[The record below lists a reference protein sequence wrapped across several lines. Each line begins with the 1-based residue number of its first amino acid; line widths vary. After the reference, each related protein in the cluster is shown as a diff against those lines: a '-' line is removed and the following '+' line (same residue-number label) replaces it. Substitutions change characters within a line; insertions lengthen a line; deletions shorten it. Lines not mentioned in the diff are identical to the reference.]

1 MLNLTAAAK
10 EQHNRFVERVRASG
24 LVWGL
29 RSADGW
35 AMAPSND
42 EDEDGD
48 VIPFWS
54 DRAYAARCAV
64 DEWAEYEPES
74 IPLEA
79 FLEAWLPGMS
89 EDGTLVGTNW
99 NAQLTGAEVDPMDL
113 REELTAPGS
122 A

>member
-1 MLNLTAAAK
+1 MLNVSAAAK
-10 EQHNRFVERVRASG
+10 EQHDRFVQRVRTNG

-42 EDEDGD
+42 DDEDAD

-64 DEWAEYEPES
+64 DEWAEYAPES

-79 FLEAWLPGMS
+79 FIEAWLPGMS
-89 EDGTLVGTNW
+89 EEGTLVGTNW

-113 REELTAPGS
+113 LAELTGPG
-122 A
+122 AD

>member
-1 MLNLTAAAK
+1 MLNSSIAAK

-29 RSADGW
+29 QSPDGW

-42 EDEDGD
+42 EDEDAD

-64 DEWAEYEPES
+64 DEWAVYSPES

-79 FLEAWLPGMS
+79 FLEAWLPGMA
-89 EDGTLVGTNW
+89 EEGTLVGTNW
-99 NAQLTGAEVDPMDL
+99 NAQLTGTEVDPLDL
-113 REELTAPGS
+113 REELLAPGTG
-122 A
+122 

>member
-10 EQHNRFVERVRASG
+10 EQHDRFVEHVRASG

-29 RSADGW
+29 RSAEGW

-42 EDEDGD
+42 EDEDAD

-54 DRAYAARCAV
+54 DRAYAARCAA
-64 DEWAEYEPES
+64 DEWEEYAPES

-89 EDGTLVGTNW
+89 EEGTLVGTNW
-99 NAQLTGAEVDPMDL
+99 NAQLTGAEVDPLEL
-113 REELTAPGS
+113 REELER
-122 A
+122 